1 MARIT
6 FCGLGLMG
14 LPMAGR
20 LLDAGHDLTVW
31 NRSPAKARDLESR
44 GATVAESP
52 SAAASNA
59 EVVITMLATPE
70 AVEEVLLSDEGVAH
84 GISRGAVM
92 IEMSTIGPSALARV
106 ARSLPDGVE
115 LLDAPVLGSVPQ
127 ATNGQLKIFVGGDKD
142 TFERWRDVLEVLG
155 TPLYLG
161 RTGAGAAMKV
171 VANSTLLAL
180 MTALGEA
187 LALADSLGLEEGKVL
202 DILEES
208 PIGATV
214 KSKRKNIETGTYPP
228 NFKLELVAKDG
239 RLVDD
244 AASSGDVELR
254 VAAAAR
260 AWAEEADRLGLGDLD
275 YSAVVAHIRGQK
287 ATKE

>member
-1 MARIT
+1 
-6 FCGLGLMG
+6 
-14 LPMAGR
+14 
-20 LLDAGHDLTVW
+20 V
-31 NRSPAKARDLESR
+31 
-44 GATVAESP
+44 
-52 SAAASNA
+52 
-59 EVVITMLATPE
+59 
-70 AVEEVLLSDEGVAH
+70 
-84 GISRGAVM
+84 
-92 IEMSTIGPSALARV
+92 IEMSTIGPDAVARM

-142 TFERWRDVLEVLG
+142 TFERWRGVLEALG
-155 TPLYLG
+155 TPMYLG
-161 RTGAGAAMKV
+161 RSGAGAAMKV

-187 LALADSLGLEEGKVL
+187 LALADSLGLEERKVL

-239 RLVDD
+239 RLVGE
-244 AASSGDVELR
+244 AASSGSVELR

-260 AWAEEADRLGLGDLD
+260 AWAEEADKLGLGDLD
-275 YSAVVAHIRGQK
+275 YSALIAHIRGQK